1 MFDFVNSDDYYNSEQ
16 HTDAIYLPVFSDTK
30 PLYIGFFHTGAYQDQ
45 ISGYGGIKHCLIPS
59 PKHVIVEKD
68 PKTGKL
74 YYEEPDAEPEIEV
87 KMSGEPSLDILNNE
101 DFSKPT
107 ELNLDLDGDGVV
119 EEEEIKEVFDKIDTN
134 DDGII
139 DEEEAKAANL
149 TKEQAQELNDLQQ
162 SLDNINS
169 INNGFGDF
177 FSKQRLVNEE
187 IEKVKKKLL
196 KSFNKKKDDDTI
208 TYF

>member
-1 MFDFVNSDDYYNSEQ
+1 MRFFFRPNKNKTKQKQEQ
-16 HTDAIYLPVFSDTK
+16 DKPIPVF
-30 PLYIGFFHTGAYQDQ
+30 
-45 ISGYGGIKHCLIPS
+45 
-59 PKHVIVEKD
+59 VD

-107 ELNLDLDGDGVV
+107 ELNLDLDGDGVI